1 MDVEAL
7 AAVPLNSDRLAERLV
22 QALAAAGLHDPAVS
36 VRIVD
41 HLERLPDTG
50 KLRRFLPLP

>member
-1 MDVEAL
+1 VEAL
-7 AAVPLNSDRLAERLV
+7 AVAPVNSDRLAEHLV
-22 QALAAAGLHDPAVS
+22 QALAAAGLQDPAVS

-41 HLERLPDTG
+41 HLERMPDTG